1 MMVPIDIWV
10 VLAVVGVI
18 ALGMFVSVWLIRDR
32 TKIPARVKIE
42 KLAPDEIDPEFAAL
56 MEQYNTELS
65 ALGFEK
71 AGEFA
76 VAGTEGESPHRVFV
90 NSKEKSYAMLGVLNV
105 GLSKKGHLE
114 FYTKFKDNGSLSTDQ
129 ALVPNFL
136 AVPPNRELHRLS
148 AALSPEQLWNFH
160 KQKLEESQ
168 SKNREPLPIN
178 KDGIYREIQQDQQDL
193 IDFQVK
199 SGLFTI
205 DEEQEHLIPSW
216 KFALFFMFKIID
228 PVPFGISTNRL
239 IIGIGSCAVII
250 FGFFA
255 LARWQ
260 GLAGFLSGLPIT
272 EHQLRYIVAG
282 LGAVT
287 GGMLLGYV
295 LHTRGVLWGGAISL
309 AGYFLIN
316 NSFPNAFIIILIC
329 AYAGLTGNRI
339 FEYGQSKAVTRFTG
353 PLIALLGLILVG
365 WFMLEKSIVP

>member
-1 MMVPIDIWV
+1 MVPIDIWV
-10 VLAVVGVI
+10 ILAVVGVVAAGI
-18 ALGMFVSVWLIRDR
+18 FGSIWLIRER

-42 KLAPDEIDPEFAAL
+42 KLAPDEIDPEFATL
-56 MEQYNTELS
+56 MDQYNSELS

-71 AGEFA
+71 AGDFA
-76 VAGTEGESPHRVFV
+76 VAGMEAESPHRVFV
-90 NSKEKSYAMLGVLNV
+90 NPKEKSYAMLSVLNV
-105 GLSKKGHLE
+105 GLTKKGHLE

-136 AVPPNRELHRLS
+136 AVPLNRELNRLS

-160 KQKLEESQ
+160 KQKLESQ
-168 SKNREPLPIN
+168 SKNREPSPIN
-178 KDGIYREIQQDQQDL
+178 LGVIFRDIQQDQQDL

-199 SGLFTI
+199 SGLFAI

-228 PVPFGISTNRL
+228 PVPFGISTAR
-239 IIGIGSCAVII
+239 IMIGIGSSAAII

-255 LARWQ
+255 LARWP
-260 GLAGFLSGLPIT
+260 GLAGYLSGLPIT
-272 EHQLRYIVAG
+272 EHQLRYLVAS
-282 LGAVT
+282 LGAVAS
-287 GGMLLGYV
+287 GLLLGYI

-309 AGYFLIN
+309 IGYFLIN
-316 NSFPNAFIIILIC
+316 NSFPNAFVIILIC

-339 FEYGQSKAVTRFTG
+339 FEYSQSKAVTRFTG
-353 PLIALLGLILVG
+353 PLIALIGLILVG

>member
-1 MMVPIDIWV
+1 MVPIDIWV
-10 VLAVVGVI
+10 VLAVFGVVAI
-18 ALGMFVSVWLIRDR
+18 GMFASIWLIRAR

-42 KLAPDEIDPEFAAL
+42 KLAPDEIDPEFAEV
-56 MEQYNTELS
+56 MERYKTELS

-71 AGEFA
+71 AGDFA
-76 VAGTEGESPHRVFV
+76 VAGMEGESPHRVFV
-90 NSKEKSYAMLGVLNV
+90 NQKENSCAMLSVLSV
-105 GLSKKGHLE
+105 GMTKKGHLE
-114 FYTKFKDNGSLSTDQ
+114 FFTKFKDNSSLSTDQ

-148 AALSPEQLWNFH
+148 PALSPEQLWNFH
-160 KQKLEESQ
+160 KQQLEESQ
-168 SKNREPLPIN
+168 SKNQQPLPVS

-199 SGLFTI
+199 SGLFSV

-228 PVPFGISTNRL
+228 PIPFGVSVKRL

-287 GGMLLGYV
+287 AGMLSGYI

-339 FEYGQSKAVTRFTG
+339 FEYSQSKAVTRFTG
-353 PLIALLGLILVG
+353 PLIALLGLVLVG